1 MKYKSM
7 SSITFFLAALLL
19 VVMSC
24 QLIDDGNQRNP
35 TGPQQVRA
43 FEQANFWAMEG
54 ISDDFGVYKGHEYFL
69 IQVPTGEYLLTYTT
83 HAGTFFMVFRAERS
97 ARLMIGLHEG
107 DDVLEAMLYTGN
119 VLDTSNPVADGPV
132 IRFSELG
139 ASGSWKSL
147 FARDSSPGI
156 QIIGGVGV
164 KYVPGE
170 FLKLYLTL
178 KGTYLL
184 TYKTTIGTFEHEF
197 RAAKDNFVEAVG
209 LQPGVEVLEA
219 YVLKR

>member
-1 MKYKSM
+1 MKYKLMLST
-7 SSITFFLAALLL
+7 IFFLVALLL

-24 QLIDDGNQRNP
+24 QLSDNGTQRNP
-35 TGPQQVRA
+35 TDPYQVRA
-43 FEQANFWAMEG
+43 YEQANFWALEG
-54 ISDDFGVYKGHEYFL
+54 VSDDFGVYKGHEYFL
-69 IQVPTGEYLLTYTT
+69 FQVPTGEYLLTYTS

-119 VLDTSNPVADGPV
+119 VLDTSNSVADGPV

-139 ASGSWKSL
+139 ASGSWEHL
-147 FARDSSPGI
+147 FARDSSSGI
-156 QIIGGVGV
+156 PIIGGVGA
-164 KYVPGE
+164 KYIPGE
-170 FLKLYLTL
+170 VLELYLTL

-197 RAAKDNFVEAVG
+197 TAATDNFVEAVG

-219 YVLKR
+219 YILKK